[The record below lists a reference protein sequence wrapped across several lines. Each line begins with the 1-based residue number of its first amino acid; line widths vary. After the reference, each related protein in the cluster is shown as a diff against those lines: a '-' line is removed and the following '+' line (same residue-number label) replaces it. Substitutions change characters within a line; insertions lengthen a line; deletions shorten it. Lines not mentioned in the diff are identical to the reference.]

1 MRKSHDS
8 FVTLAVRVKMDLNKY
23 EVLLRVVDL
32 GNMTQAALE
41 LNYTQS
47 GISHMVKDIEE
58 EFGFKLFIR
67 SKKGVTLTREGIEI
81 MPRIRALV
89 EASDSLRQSVANVS
103 GIQIG
108 SVRIAAFQSVAST
121 WILPVVREFHE
132 QYPNI
137 EIRLVDGTSDE
148 MERMLLD
155 RRIDLGIFVPSPRTK
170 LQKQVLKNDPYLAV
184 VPPNH
189 PLACLQRFP
198 IEEFS
203 NYNFILGS
211 MSTTLRALRDAQV
224 EVHSSFSAVD
234 NWTAIDMVEA
244 GMGLSLIPELELS
257 LRKGTSV
264 IAITLEEPIYREIAL
279 LWPSEEL
286 GPAATLFLDYC
297 QTIIPEVIAKDSI
310 SN

>member
-32 GNMTQAALE
+32 GNMTEAALE

-108 SVRIAAFQSVAST
+108 SVRIAAFQKCCINMDFAGCS
-121 WILPVVREFHE
+121 
-132 QYPNI
+132 
-137 EIRLVDGTSDE
+137 
-148 MERMLLD
+148 
-155 RRIDLGIFVPSPRTK
+155 GIS
-170 LQKQVLKNDPYLAV
+170 
-184 VPPNH
+184 
-189 PLACLQRFP
+189 
-198 IEEFS
+198 
-203 NYNFILGS
+203 
-211 MSTTLRALRDAQV
+211 
-224 EVHSSFSAVD
+224 
-234 NWTAIDMVEA
+234 
-244 GMGLSLIPELELS
+244 
-257 LRKGTSV
+257 
-264 IAITLEEPIYREIAL
+264 
-279 LWPSEEL
+279 
-286 GPAATLFLDYC
+286 
-297 QTIIPEVIAKDSI
+297 
-310 SN
+310 